1 MTMKFEFTN
10 YETGVVFNLTSM
22 EMLTVLNTL
31 KITEEEL
38 AELLTGL
45 TVDSYADL
53 CENIDVEDQ
62 DDDYSLCRAFHRILN
77 TRLLDVDCEEAWL
90 ESLAN

>member
-1 MTMKFEFTN
+1 MNFEFTN

-62 DDDYSLCRAFHRILN
+62 DDDYQLCRAFHRILN

-90 ESLAN
+90 ESLVN